1 MNIASEDG
9 FQLRRATPADQAA
22 LARFQVAAHWRAD
35 APEASAYLATYT
47 RELFTRPHPLLD
59 VADFLLLTTDADDE
73 IVASV
78 QLFRQ
83 TWHYAGIPLPVG
95 QIEMVGTAAPYRRRG
110 LARRLIQEAQA
121 ISTAQGDLVQVIG
134 GNPNFYRQFGYEYAL
149 CVGDGQGSY
158 CPTTTSTLPST
169 SDLTSFRVRP
179 ATSADLPFFVQA
191 DAQAGRRNLLYGPS
205 DEALWAYELAG
216 RSEEN
221 RFHCQLR
228 VIETPAGEA
237 VGYFAYRWSAGEPWL
252 VLVAYEIVAPY
263 AWLAVTP
270 WLLDY
275 LHTLGRQPTAVG
287 RPAQHT
293 DYGGCWFWL
302 GTEHPAYHAIA
313 SRLTRPGQPTLFYV
327 RVPDL
332 VALVRHLAPALEQR
346 LPDTAAAN
354 YSGALTLSF
363 YRDGLCLR
371 FVAGRITAVT
381 PWQPGDQ
388 AADAA
393 FPGLTFLP
401 LLFGYRTLAQQEAAY
416 PDCYAASDQARAL
429 LTALFPLHPSR
440 IWTPY

>member
-1 MNIASEDG
+1 MNSANEAE
-9 FQLRRATPADQAA
+9 FRLRRATPADQEA

-35 APEASAYLATYT
+35 APDASAYLATYT
-47 RELFTRPHPLLD
+47 RDLFTRPHPLIG
-59 VADFLLLTTDADDE
+59 VADFLLLTTAADDE

-110 LARRLIQEAQA
+110 LARRLIDEAHRL
-121 ISTAQGDLVQVIG
+121 STAQGDLVQVIG

-149 CVGDGQGSY
+149 CVGDGRGSY
-158 CPTTTSTLPST
+158 CPTTS
-169 SDLTSFRVRP
+169 LTPPATPDRAPFQVRP

-191 DAQAGRRNLLYGPS
+191 DAQAGRHNLLYGPR
-205 DEALWAYELAG
+205 DGALWRYELDG

-228 VIETPAGEA
+228 VIETPTGEP

-252 VLVAYEIVAPY
+252 VLVAYEIVPPY
-263 AWLAVTP
+263 AWLAVSP

-275 LHTLGRQPTAVG
+275 LHALGRQPTAPG
-287 RPAQHT
+287 RPPQHT

-327 RVPDL
+327 RLPDL
-332 VALVRHLAPALEQR
+332 AALVRQIAPALEQR
-346 LPDTAAAN
+346 LSDTVAAN
-354 YSGALTLSF
+354 YSGELTISF

-371 FVAGRITAVT
+371 FVAGQITEVT
-381 PWQPGDQ
+381 AWQPGDQ

-416 PDCYAASDQARAL
+416 PDCYATSDRARAL

-440 IWTPY
+440 IWIPF

>member
-1 MNIASEDG
+1 MNITNEDG

-59 VADFLLLTTDADDE
+59 VADFLLLATAADDE

-191 DAQAGRRNLLYGPS
+191 DAQAGRRKEWELNNLS
-205 DEALWAYELAG
+205 
-216 RSEEN
+216 
-221 RFHCQLR
+221 
-228 VIETPAGEA
+228 I
-237 VGYFAYRWSAGEPWL
+237 
-252 VLVAYEIVAPY
+252 
-263 AWLAVTP
+263 
-270 WLLDY
+270 
-275 LHTLGRQPTAVG
+275 
-287 RPAQHT
+287 
-293 DYGGCWFWL
+293 
-302 GTEHPAYHAIA
+302 
-313 SRLTRPGQPTLFYV
+313 
-327 RVPDL
+327 
-332 VALVRHLAPALEQR
+332 
-346 LPDTAAAN
+346 
-354 YSGALTLSF
+354 
-363 YRDGLCLR
+363 
-371 FVAGRITAVT
+371 
-381 PWQPGDQ
+381 
-388 AADAA
+388 
-393 FPGLTFLP
+393 
-401 LLFGYRTLAQQEAAY
+401 
-416 PDCYAASDQARAL
+416 
-429 LTALFPLHPSR
+429 
-440 IWTPY
+440 